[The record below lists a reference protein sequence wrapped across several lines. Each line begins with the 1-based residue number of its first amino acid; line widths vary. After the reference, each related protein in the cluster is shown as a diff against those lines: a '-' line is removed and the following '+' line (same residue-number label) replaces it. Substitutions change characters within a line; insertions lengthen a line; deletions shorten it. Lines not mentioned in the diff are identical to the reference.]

1 LALGFFGKMLGRN
14 DRMLGG
20 ILLGAHNALI
30 KLLEG
35 VAGERGKAEIN
46 PRSFAAFLGA
56 LPFAAVVT
64 ALKKDPSNK
73 PFERYLDTLVTRY
86 TKGFLSRQ
94 KAKFPKKEDILSEQG
109 HFRNAVLAIRDEF
122 VDLIIKD
129 AANANQETSSFKK
142 PTERAHFY
150 LYGTE
155 EFDTVLSTTIADYID
170 RVHDLIQEKRL

>member
-1 LALGFFGKMLGRN
+1 MGFFGKMLGKN

-30 KLLEG
+30 HLLERI
-35 VAGERGKAEIN
+35 AGERGKAEIN

-56 LPFAAVVT
+56 LPFAAVAM

-94 KAKFPKKEDILSEQG
+94 KAKFPKKEDILSEQD
-109 HFRNAVLAIRDEF
+109 HFRKAVLAVKDEF
-122 VDLIIKD
+122 VDLIVKD
-129 AANANQETSSFKK
+129 AVNANQGSSIFRK
-142 PTERAHFY
+142 PTERAHYY

-155 EFDTVLSTTIADYID
+155 EFDPVLSTTIADYVN
-170 RVHDLIQEKRL
+170 RVHDLIQDKEL